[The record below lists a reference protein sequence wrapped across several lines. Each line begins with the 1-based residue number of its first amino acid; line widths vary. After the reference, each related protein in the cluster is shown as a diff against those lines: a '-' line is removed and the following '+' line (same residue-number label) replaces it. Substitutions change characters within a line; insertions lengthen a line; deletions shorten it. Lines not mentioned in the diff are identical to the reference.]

1 MKEQGERTGCLET
14 SRGILKSIFVFIVVF
29 AAVTAVIQVD
39 TQASNAIGNASV
51 FTSSFIRLNQREV
64 EVKILGFETL
74 LSGGLAVDAE
84 SGN

>member
-1 MKEQGERTGCLET
+1 MKEQGERTGVWKR

-29 AAVTAVIQVD
+29 AAVIQVD